1 MLDNNYYI
9 KRHIELLIDKLA
21 EAYKKVDFLEYDDL
35 KQQIRDLRELLN
47 EREVTLSIRAPRRCM
62 SPGPSLSRVGKIE

>member
-62 SPGPSLSRVGKIE
+62 SPGP